1 MIVKVLIL
9 NPLWMIVGVGSLVV
23 FVGKA
28 INSAFKKKKIFISYY
43 YGKDRAFKR
52 LLNAWSKNEKFD
64 IDFED
69 TSADVSLDTSTDEEL
84 EYELT
89 KRIKNSD
96 IVLVLIGD
104 HTHLREWVKYEI
116 KEAVRL
122 QKTIVA
128 VKHTKSSKSPTE
140 LKGVGAHWVYGFRAK
155 KVSDAIKNCV

>member
-1 MIVKVLIL
+1 MIEKALIL
-9 NPLWMIVGVGSLVV
+9 NPFLMIVGV
-23 FVGKA
+23 VGLFAIVNKA
-28 INSAFKKKKIFISYY
+28 LISPFRKKKIFISYY
-43 YGKDRAFKR
+43 YDKDRALKR
-52 LLNAWSKNEKFD
+52 LLNAWSKNDKFD

-104 HTHLREWVKYEI
+104 NTHSRKWVKYEI
-116 KEAVRL
+116 REAVRL

-128 VKHTKSSKSPTE
+128 VKHRKSSKSPTV
-140 LKGVGAHWVYGFRAK
+140 LKGVGAHWVYEFRAK